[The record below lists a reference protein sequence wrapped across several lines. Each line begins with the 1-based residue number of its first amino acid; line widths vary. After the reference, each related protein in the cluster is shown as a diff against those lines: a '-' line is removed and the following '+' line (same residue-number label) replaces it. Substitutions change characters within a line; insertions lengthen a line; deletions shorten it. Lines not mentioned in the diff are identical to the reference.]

1 MFASGNLTELQSEQT
16 AGLLCVSNNIERIA
30 DRCDEIE
37 QSYLLMKKHGNKLSE
52 KAVEELRECMQLS
65 TKLFEEAIAAVEEG
79 DQNIVDK
86 MTKDKNRI
94 RKINRQFSKAHFGR
108 VNKKNSVTPHYLPVI
123 RRFCKI

>member
-52 KAVEELRECMQLS
+52 KAVEDDAIAIVLQKNNPITDLS
-65 TKLFEEAIAAVEEG
+65 TK
-79 DQNIVDK
+79 Q
-86 MTKDKNRI
+86 I
-94 RKINRQFSKAHFGR
+94 RDIYNGKYPKWSDIN
-108 VNKKNSVTPHYLPVI
+108 
-123 RRFCKI
+123 

>member
-30 DRCDEIE
+30 DCCDEIE

-65 TKLFEEAIAAVEEG
+65 TKLFDEAIV
-79 DQNIVDK
+79 IVLQKNNPITDLS
-86 MTKDKNRI
+86 TKQI
-94 RKINRQFSKAHFGR
+94 RDIYNGKYPKWSDIN
-108 VNKKNSVTPHYLPVI
+108 
-123 RRFCKI
+123 

>member
-1 MFASGNLTELQSEQT
+1 MNYISKMFASGNLTELQSEQT

-65 TKLFEEAIAAVEEG
+65 TKLFDEAIA
-79 DQNIVDK
+79 IVLQKNNPITDLS
-86 MTKDKNRI
+86 TKQI
-94 RKINRQFSKAHFGR
+94 RDIYNGKYPKWSDIN
-108 VNKKNSVTPHYLPVI
+108 
-123 RRFCKI
+123 

>member
-1 MFASGNLTELQSEQT
+1 MCISNYISKMFASGNLTELQSEQT

-65 TKLFEEAIAAVEEG
+65 TKLFEEQLRRWKMAIK
-79 DQNIVDK
+79 ISS
-86 MTKDKNRI
+86 I
-94 RKINRQFSKAHFGR
+94 R
-108 VNKKNSVTPHYLPVI
+108 
-123 RRFCKI
+123 